1 MVEPRP
7 SVTQF
12 VNSAARVE
20 SAWGGGE
27 REPLVAQRILMR
39 LREQLTKLIGP
50 TGFDALLGRS
60 LVLARRTRPALRR
73 FTSAVDG
80 KLDTLDALA
89 REASDF
95 DEGTL
100 SIVEH
105 FVELLV
111 TLLGEDLALGML
123 HDVWPPT
130 STNKTRDPELTPRA
144 LGELPASRLG
154 LP

>member
-39 LREQLTKLIGP
+39 LREQLAKLIGP
-50 TGFDALLGRS
+50 AGFDALLGRS
-60 LVLARRTRPALRR
+60 LVLARPTRPALRTI
-73 FTSAVDG
+73 TSVVDG
-80 KLDTLDALA
+80 KLERLAPLA
-89 REASDF
+89 REASDL
-95 DEGTL
+95 DDSAL

-111 TLLGEDLALGML
+111 TLIGEDLALGML
-123 HDVWPPT
+123 RDLWPVPSNVRPT
-130 STNKTRDPELTPRA
+130 HFEVYAKAAPARP
-144 LGELPASRLG
+144 LPLVGR
-154 LP
+154 P